1 MNCFRKLLL
10 ALLPVVCSAAP
21 WIDRVVPLG
30 ALRGSTAEV
39 EFLGQELSNVIDVW
53 FDTPDLQWVKT
64 TEATAQ
70 RVAGTVAVTPEAAL
84 GPHLVH
90 LRTKDGRTNTRLFNV
105 TQFPGVIER
114 EPNDPPQAPQPITL
128 APQVIHGYLQGR
140 VDIDVYRFEA
150 RAGERWTF
158 DVRSLEYGSHLE
170 CELSLEDERGQRV
183 AFNDDRDDY
192 LETPFLEHTFAR
204 SGTYR
209 LKVDQYRG
217 PQQVDCSANCGYMLQ
232 ISQLPVVLSA
242 SPLGARAGTTAR
254 VRLHGRNLQKV
265 RRVYLTPVRLGEYYR
280 LTFPFT
286 MPLRARPDRAARV
299 EGKVIGTAEA
309 EFALPAGIEPGLWR
323 LWVEDPAG
331 VTDSLS
337 FEITAAA
344 GAVDGSLDREGDED
358 SYEIDAEAGKPL
370 HFYTLATQ
378 LGLPYLD
385 TVLELF
391 DAKGKL
397 VAEHDDLMTGQG
409 TVIGNPDSSLYYTPD
424 KSERLRLV
432 VRDRIGRGGETYA
445 YRLHRRSALPGFQLQ
460 TDPEEFR
467 VIRGQEAELT
477 VLLIPEPGF
486 KDVVEVWA
494 EGLPPGL
501 TAGKGQFRGGQYFGP
516 SDDGDNVIIPDV
528 HLKFHAGGA
537 MPVGEYPIR
546 IYGKPAG
553 GGAAVEAFTTLWIG
567 PPGKRNDVRR
577 PLPSITVNVVDAPP
591 ARLKVKEGAVRVV
604 EGAKAE
610 LTVEGEQ
617 LPDRCAWRVTG
628 LPEGVSAV
636 VKQQGNRATV
646 ELAAGTG
653 VRGSARA
660 VVEAKVNG
668 RWVFSNA
675 VTVTA
680 AGQ

>member
-1 MNCFRKLLL
+1 MNCFRKLPL

-21 WIDRVVPLG
+21 WIDRVTPLG
-30 ALRGSTAEV
+30 AVRGATAEV
-39 EFLGQELSNVIDVW
+39 EFIGRELSNVTDVW
-53 FDTPDLQWVKT
+53 FDTPDLRWMKT
-64 TEATAQ
+64 AEATAQ
-70 RVAGTVAVTPEAAL
+70 RVAGTVAVGREAAL

-90 LRTKDGRTNTRLFNV
+90 VRTKDGRTNTRLFNV
-105 TQFPGVIER
+105 TQFPGVLEQ
-114 EPNDPPQAPQPITL
+114 EPNDPPHAPQSITL
-128 APQVIHGYLQGR
+128 APQVIHGYLKGR

-158 DVRSLEYGSHLE
+158 DIRSLEYGSHLE
-170 CELSLEDERGQRV
+170 CELSLEDVQGKRV

-242 SPLGARAGTTAR
+242 SPMGAVAGTTTR
-254 VRLHGRNLQKV
+254 VRLHERHLEKL

-286 MPLRARPDRAARV
+286 MPLRARPDRAATRV

-309 EFALPAGIEPGLWR
+309 EFALPASMEPGLWR

-337 FEITAAA
+337 FEVTAAA
-344 GAVDGSLDREGDED
+344 GAVDGSLDREGEED
-358 SYEIDAEAGKPL
+358 SYDIDAVAGKPL

-391 DAKGKL
+391 DGNGKL

-424 KSERLRLV
+424 KTERLRLV
-432 VRDRIGRGGETYA
+432 VRDRINRGGETYS
-445 YRLHRRSALPGFQLQ
+445 YRLHQRSALPGFQLQ

-467 VIRGQEAELT
+467 VFRGQEAELS

-486 KDVVEVWA
+486 KEVVEVWA

-501 TAGKGQFRGGQYFGP
+501 TASKGQFRGGQYFGP

-528 HLKFHAGGA
+528 HLKFRADGA

-546 IYGKPAG
+546 IYGRAAS
-553 GGAAVEAFTTLWIG
+553 GGAPVEAFTTLWIG

-577 PLPSITVNVVDAPP
+577 PLPAITVNVVDAPP
-591 ARLKVKEGAVRVV
+591 AKLSVKESAVRVV
-604 EGAKAE
+604 AGAQAQ
-610 LTVEGEQ
+610 LTAEGER
-617 LPDRCAWRVTG
+617 LPDGCELRMTG
-628 LPEGVSAV
+628 LPPGVNAT
-636 VKQQGNRATV
+636 VKQQGSRVMV
-646 ELAAGTG
+646 ELTAATA
-653 VRGSARA
+653 GSARA
-660 VVEAKVNG
+660 VLEAKVDG
-668 RWVFSNA
+668 RWVFSNP
-675 VTVTA
+675 VTVTVA
-680 AGQ
+680 AK